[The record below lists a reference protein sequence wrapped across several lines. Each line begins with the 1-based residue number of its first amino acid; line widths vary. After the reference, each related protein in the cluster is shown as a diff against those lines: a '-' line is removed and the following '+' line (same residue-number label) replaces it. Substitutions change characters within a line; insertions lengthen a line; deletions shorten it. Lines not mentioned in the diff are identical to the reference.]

1 MKSPILG
8 LALSTVAFGASTIY
22 LWHQLGEQR
31 EQSDAVRKANTE
43 LTARV
48 AELEQRRA
56 EFVERRMAGP
66 DAVGGPA
73 RLEASRGPANAP
85 PPPENK
91 QVWSMVSRDHNP
103 PPMPEAMVKMMRANA
118 RVQNKR
124 MYFDLQSKLGLTDA
138 QTSDLYDLL
147 ADQQTAG
154 FKGPRNLD
162 PEAAREYWE
171 AEQAKRKTAIEDLLG
186 PAKAAAFADYQ
197 KSMPARSELM
207 MISQQLEGVEAPL
220 TDDQR
225 SRMLDALVAE
235 RDRIPTPNYSDGKS
249 SEDMRKAYDQWQSD
263 YEKRVAD
270 AARGILTSEQYDTYN
285 EYQQWQREMREQ
297 FATQGPGG
305 GPPVRMRGNAAF
317 MPAPGGGVAFA
328 VATDPTSAEPK
339 EKPANAD

>member
-22 LWHQLGEQR
+22 LWQQLGEQR
-31 EQSDAVRKANTE
+31 EQSAAVRKANTE

-56 EFVERRMAGP
+56 EFVERRIAGP
-66 DAVGGPA
+66 GTFGGPA
-73 RLEASRGPANAP
+73 HLEASLQPANAP

-103 PPMPEAMVKMMRANA
+103 PPMPEAMMKMMRANVRA
-118 RVQNKR
+118 QNKR

-138 QTSDLYDLL
+138 QTSDLFDLL

-154 FKGPRNLD
+154 FKGPRNPD

-171 AEQAKRKTAIEDLLG
+171 AEQARRKTAIEDLLG
-186 PAKAAAFADYQ
+186 PAKAAEFADYQ

-207 MISQQLEGVEAPL
+207 MISQQLEGVETPL
-220 TDDQR
+220 NDDQR
-225 SRMLDALVAE
+225 TRLLDALVAE
-235 RDRIPTPNYSDGKS
+235 RDRIPTPNYSDGQS
-249 SEDMRKAYDQWQSD
+249 PEDMRKAYDQWQSD

-270 AARGILTSEQYDTYN
+270 AARSILTSTQYETYD

-297 FATQGPGG
+297 FAKQGPGG

-317 MPAPGGGVAFA
+317 MSAPAGGVAFA
-328 VATDPTSAEPK
+328 VTTDSAAAAPTEKVANPK
-339 EKPANAD
+339 